1 MEFIFEILAD
11 LIIEGCF
18 EASSNKKVPKIIR
31 YPLIALIVL
40 FFASVIFGI
49 FILGISLWNKNIY
62 GSLFI
67 ILLSIIML
75 IVAVYRLKK
84 IYIEKENKDEVNE
97 PKNLQ

>member
-1 MEFIFEILAD
+1 MEFIFEILLD

-40 FFASVIFGI
+40 FFTSVIFGI
-49 FILGISLWNKNIY
+49 FILGMSLWNKNIY

-75 IVAVYRLKK
+75 ILSIYRLKK
-84 IYIEKENKDEVNE
+84 VYLERKNE
-97 PKNLQ
+97 DGK

>member
-1 MEFIFEILAD
+1 MEFIFEILLD
-11 LIIEGCF
+11 LILEGCF

-31 YPLIALIVL
+31 YPLIALIAL
-40 FFASVIFGI
+40 FFVSVIFGI

-75 IVAVYRLKK
+75 ILSIYRFKK
-84 IYIEKENKDEVNE
+84 VYIERKNE
-97 PKNLQ
+97 DGKLLD

>member
-1 MEFIFEILAD
+1 MEFIFEILLD

-40 FFASVIFGI
+40 FFTSVIFGI
-49 FILGISLWNKNIY
+49 FILGMSLWNKNIY

-75 IVAVYRLKK
+75 ILSIYRLKK
-84 IYIEKENKDEVNE
+84 LYLERKNE
-97 PKNLQ
+97 DGK